1 MIVVF
6 YEVRNRLFE
15 DDTDFESSV
24 DLAEKLEPNTFVGFM
39 KKHGL
44 VPPNTVG
51 DERDHKEMLKDEIES
66 RTSPEH
72 K

>member
-1 MIVVF
+1 M
-6 YEVRNRLFE
+6 FE
-15 DDTDFESSV
+15 DDLDFESSI
-24 DLAEKLEPNTFVGFM
+24 DLAEKLEPNTFIGFM

-66 RTSPEH
+66 RRSLED